1 MVDRPLLHLFQ
12 TQTIELTLGIAQV
25 AWGQY
30 TSHVQILPGRGVN
43 YSVVHLKGISFLIA
57 ISHMIKDFKLIII
70 LAMYCKCT
78 VVANVITQ
86 NRFIEGKDH
95 TMSGSLVKG

>member
-57 ISHMIKDFKLIII
+57 ISHMIKDFKII
-70 LAMYCKCT
+70 MYSSYVLQVHSSSKRNY
-78 VVANVITQ
+78 AKSI
-86 NRFIEGKDH
+86 H
-95 TMSGSLVKG
+95 